1 MYTMTTVE
9 EYTFDE
15 RAENDLETLELLEQE
30 RKWNVISNFKEFIS
44 KEPEFACINNLSSQ
58 EILNVIETTTT
69 NKNLNEYPEWQLTF
83 LIDLINELGHISY
96 DNNFVKNVYE
106 NIYNKMYI

>member
-1 MYTMTTVE
+1 MTTIE
-9 EYTFDE
+9 EYTLDE

-44 KEPEFACINNLSSQ
+44 KEPEFTCINNLSSQ
-58 EILNVIETTTT
+58 EILNVIETTTSNEN
-69 NKNLNEYPEWQLTF
+69 NKEYPEWQISF
-83 LIDLINELGHISY
+83 LIDLINELGHISF
-96 DNNFVKNVYE
+96 DIDFVKNVYV